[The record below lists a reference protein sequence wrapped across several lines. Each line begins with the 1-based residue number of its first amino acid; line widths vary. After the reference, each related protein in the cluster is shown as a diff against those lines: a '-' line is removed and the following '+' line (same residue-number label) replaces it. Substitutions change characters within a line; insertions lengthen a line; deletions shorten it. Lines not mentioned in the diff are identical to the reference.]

1 MSKLK
6 KALEKAKE
14 TRKYERQAPVTRG
27 KQKNQQPGTTLS
39 AADAAAECRPE
50 LNIKY
55 SQTRIKKIDDQVLKK
70 GRVVSLFHDL
80 EKIDQIK
87 TLRTQVLNK
96 LQEIGGNSI
105 LITSANPCEG
115 KTFTAINLGVSIAQ
129 ELHRTVMIVDCDLK
143 IHSNFNH
150 HKSFG
155 KDFFGTQMDEGL
167 SNYLLEQ
174 GELQD
179 LLINPGIERL
189 VLLPAGRAL
198 PNSSEMLGSPRMGK
212 LINDIKC
219 RYPMDRVIIFDSS
232 SLLKSAD
239 PLVLSRYVDGI
250 LLVVEEEKTTV
261 EDLEKV
267 KELLK
272 DKPVIGTVMN
282 KTKSMVN

>member
-14 TRKYERQAPVTRG
+14 TREQGSQTFTRKDHRKY
-27 KQKNQQPGTTLS
+27 QQTKVKTS
-39 AADAAAECRPE
+39 DDIDVCRPE
-50 LNIKY
+50 LNIEY
-55 SQTRIKKIDDQVLKK
+55 SKTKIKKIDDHVLKK
-70 GRVVSLFHDL
+70 GKVVSLFHDL
-80 EKIDQIK
+80 EKIDEIK

-96 LQEIGGNSI
+96 LKEIGGNS
-105 LITSANPCEG
+105 LLVTSANPYEG

-129 ELHRTVMIVDCDLK
+129 ELDRTVLIVDCDLK
-143 IHSNFNH
+143 NHSNFNH

-174 GELQD
+174 AELQD

-189 VLLPAGRAL
+189 VLLPAGRSL
-198 PNSSEMLGSPRMGK
+198 PNSAEMLGSPRMEK
-212 LINDIKC
+212 LINDLKC
-219 RYPMDRVIIFDSS
+219 RYPLDRVIIFDSS

-239 PLVLSRYVDGI
+239 PLVLTRYVDGI
-250 LLVVEEEKTTV
+250 LLVVEEEKTTT

-267 KELLK
+267 TELLK

-282 KTKSMVN
+282 KTKSVAS